1 MDSILDTRI
10 VDVQWIRNGY
20 MAGVERVTRSAAVFR
35 SLAPLERDKVMNSAR
50 LTFGS
55 RKHCCQSLYQNVLRH
70 PIESLIAYSK
80 CRKADT

>member
-20 MAGVERVTRSAAVFR
+20 MAGLEGVTWSAAVFR
-35 SLAPLERDKVMNSAR
+35 SLAPPERDKVMNSAR
-50 LTFGS
+50 PTFGS

-70 PIESLIAYSK
+70 PIESRIEYSND
-80 CRKADT
+80 RDRS